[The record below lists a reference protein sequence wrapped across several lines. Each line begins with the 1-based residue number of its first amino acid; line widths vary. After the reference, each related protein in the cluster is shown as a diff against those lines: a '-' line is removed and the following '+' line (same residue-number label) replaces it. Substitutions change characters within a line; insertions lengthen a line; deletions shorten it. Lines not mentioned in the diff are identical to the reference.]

1 MTIILPIFAICKT
14 QRTVVI
20 KDDFNNCIVGWT
32 LDYGRETRPEDEPQ
46 SVLGRFALY
55 FVSISGKGF
64 ARKFCMFSGFLRLI
78 VIFEPEVRDQL
89 FAPQVSKSVLEFH
102 QLDEDIVFRI

>member
-64 ARKFCMFSGFLRLI
+64 ARKFCTFSGFLRLI
-78 VIFEPEVRDQL
+78 VVFEAEVRDQFL
-89 FAPQVSKSVLEFH
+89 TPHVPQ
-102 QLDEDIVFRI
+102 RIL